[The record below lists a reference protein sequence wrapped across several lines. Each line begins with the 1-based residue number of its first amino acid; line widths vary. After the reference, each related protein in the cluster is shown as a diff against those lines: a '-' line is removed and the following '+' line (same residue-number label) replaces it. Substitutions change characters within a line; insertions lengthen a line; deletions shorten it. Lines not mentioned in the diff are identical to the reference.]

1 MSHPVVERY
10 YEKAFTNGDT
20 YIGYFDGSL
29 PHGHGKYIWSDGT
42 TYEGDWENCK
52 IAGKGCIS
60 WPSGSVY
67 EGEFS
72 GGFLHGTGTF
82 SSPRGSIY
90 KGSWMLNTQHGP
102 GTKTYRNLDVYEGK
116 MCGRGV
122 MKWLNGDVFNGHWLD
137 GLEHGLGYYYYSDG
151 SCYVGTW
158 SMGLKDGQGTYYPAG
173 SRLPHRSP
181 SNKSDF
187 CLDWPTYLCPA
198 TVKSVGNRNKMLSV
212 NKSVAGRCRIGN
224 VFRHS
229 GRISHRPSSSDG
241 IFDFNDLFGSIRLK
255 DNCVTLCSSDQDDRY
270 TVGKIT
276 PVPVREVRSSDFGAR
291 ARIRMYFPKKGSQF
305 TPPHHSIDFHW
316 KDYCPM
322 VFRNL
327 REMFKIDAAD
337 YMVSVCG
344 GVGLKELSSPGKSG
358 SIFYLSQ
365 DERFVIKTLR
375 KNELKILLKM
385 LPKYYEHVGVH
396 DNTLITK
403 FFGLH
408 RITIKCGHK
417 VLNLMKL
424 FGFVVMGNMFCT
436 ELRIHQRYDLKG
448 SSHGRSTE
456 ADKVNENTTLKD
468 LDLSYVF
475 HLEKSWR
482 ESLFRQL
489 EEARRLEKRRL
500 EIDCKILMIG
510 GSICIIEARE
520 HLFRELFNLL
530 KRQGD
535 TFQGACSG
543 RMVNLGGKNALFIID
558 VVKQK
563 LIRKNSIQWLKR
575 WIDWQVTQPSPKE

>member
-1 MSHPVVERY
+1 
-10 YEKAFTNGDT
+10 
-20 YIGYFDGSL
+20 
-29 PHGHGKYIWSDGT
+29 
-42 TYEGDWENCK
+42 
-52 IAGKGCIS
+52 
-60 WPSGSVY
+60 
-67 EGEFS
+67 
-72 GGFLHGTGTF
+72 
-82 SSPRGSIY
+82 
-90 KGSWMLNTQHGP
+90 
-102 GTKTYRNLDVYEGK
+102 
-116 MCGRGV
+116 MCRGV

-173 SRLPHRSP
+173 SRLPHHSP

-255 DNCVTLCSSDQDDRY
+255 DNCVTLCSSDQGDSNIYFKREYIQGVLKMEKLIHRTLLEPENGTKKPSLKPILGHGETIYKGHKNYYLMLNLQLGIRY

-417 VLNLMKL
+417 VR
-424 FGFVVMGNMFCT
+424 FVVMGNMFCT

-475 HLEKSWR
+475 HLRNHGVNRFSGNCLW
-482 ESLFRQL
+482 
-489 EEARRLEKRRL
+489 
-500 EIDCKILMIG
+500 I
-510 GSICIIEARE
+510 
-520 HLFRELFNLL
+520 
-530 KRQGD
+530 
-535 TFQGACSG
+535 ACS
-543 RMVNLGGKNALFIID
+543 
-558 VVKQK
+558 
-563 LIRKNSIQWLKR
+563 
-575 WIDWQVTQPSPKE
+575 